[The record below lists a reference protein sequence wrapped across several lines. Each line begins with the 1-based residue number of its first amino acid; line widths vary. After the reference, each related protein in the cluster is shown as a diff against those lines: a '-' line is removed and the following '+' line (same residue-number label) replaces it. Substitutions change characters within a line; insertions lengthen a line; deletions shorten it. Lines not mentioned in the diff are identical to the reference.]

1 MDTELKALTSGLLS
15 LPQDMKDPARLPEE
29 GEGMNTDCVNCKHAR
44 LWTDKEQFECIER
57 MYKSIGRMPCRADR
71 YICDKIP
78 EGTEWTDDGKTYTY
92 DGYSLDGENYDE
104 VFHCFEP
111 QEREE

>member
-1 MDTELKALTSGLLS
+1 
-15 LPQDMKDPARLPEE
+15 MK
-29 GEGMNTDCVNCKHAR
+29 TDCVNCKHAR
-44 LWTDKEQFECIER
+44 LWTDKEQFEYIER
-57 MYKSIGRMPCRADR
+57 TLNSIGRIPCRADH

-78 EGTEWTDDGKTYTY
+78 KGTEWTEDGNTYSY

-111 QEREE
+111 QESEDVE

>member
-1 MDTELKALTSGLLS
+1 
-15 LPQDMKDPARLPEE
+15 
-29 GEGMNTDCVNCKHAR
+29 MNTDCVNCKHAR
-44 LWTDKEQFECIER
+44 LWTAKEQFEDIER
-57 MYKSIGRMPCRADR
+57 MYNSLGCMPCRVDH

-78 EGTEWTDDGKTYTY
+78 KGKEWTEDGNTYSY

-111 QEREE
+111 QESEVQDADN